1 MRTLNKPISFQW
13 NTGNIGKN
21 RKHGVTEKE
30 VEEVFFDEKKFVYK
44 DVFHSFSEE
53 RLIILGKTKNG
64 RMLYTVYTMRGQSI
78 RIISARDINRK
89 EVPIYEKAT
98 QNSKV

>member
-1 MRTLNKPISFQW
+1 MKSFKVPMVFEW
-13 NTGNIGKN
+13 DTGNTGKN
-21 RKHGVTEKE
+21 RKHGVAEKE
-30 VEEVFFDEKKFVYK
+30 IEEVFFDEKKIIYK

-53 RLIILGKTKNG
+53 RFIILGKTKNG
-64 RMLYTVYTMRGQSI
+64 RMLYTVYTIRGESI

-98 QNSKV
+98 QHSKV